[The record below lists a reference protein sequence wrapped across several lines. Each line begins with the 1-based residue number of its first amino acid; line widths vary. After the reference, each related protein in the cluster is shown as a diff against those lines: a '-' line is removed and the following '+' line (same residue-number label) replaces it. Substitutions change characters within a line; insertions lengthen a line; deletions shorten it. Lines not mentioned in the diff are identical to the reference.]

1 MTKQRVA
8 VILGGR
14 SGEHEVSVRSGRSVL
29 AALDPER
36 WTAVPVGIARRGAWL
51 DPMETQRL
59 LDAGHASFGSDDGLQ
74 TNGRG
79 ALLSTGALA
88 ALESCAAAFPLVHGT
103 YGEDGSLQ
111 GLLEMLG
118 IPYAGCGVAAS
129 AIGMDKALMKALFR
143 EAGIRMP
150 LYCVI
155 RSWEYALNQME
166 VLRLIE
172 DRLAYPCFVKPANG
186 GSSVGVTRAASRED
200 LPDAFKAAFAYD
212 DKAVVEAAVIGG
224 REVECSVLGNEHP
237 QASVVGEIVPDREF
251 YDYDSKYSAASST
264 RLDIPAD
271 LPLDTAEEVRELA
284 LRMYRVMGCEGYA
297 RVDFF
302 VTADGVLANEINT
315 IPGFTSISM
324 YPKLWEASGLDYSD
338 LLSHILELAF
348 ERHARRSAR

>member
-1 MTKQRVA
+1 MAKQRVA

-29 AALDPER
+29 AALDRER
-36 WTAVPVGIARRGAWL
+36 WEPVPLGITRMGTWL
-51 DPMETQRL
+51 DPEETQRRLDEGRESFPGGDGGVL
-59 LDAGHASFGSDDGLQ
+59 LSA
-74 TNGRG
+74 G
-79 ALLSTGALA
+79 ALTALA
-88 ALESCAAAFPLVHGT
+88 SCQVAFPLVHGT

-111 GLLEMLG
+111 GFLEMAG

-129 AIGMDKALMKALFR
+129 AIGMDKALMKALFQ
-143 EAGIRMP
+143 EAGIRVP

-166 VLRLIE
+166 TLRLIE
-172 DRLAYPCFVKPANG
+172 DRLGYPCFVKPANG
-186 GSSVGVTRAASRED
+186 GSSVGVTRAPSRED
-200 LPDAFKAAFAYD
+200 LPDAFRAAFAYD
-212 DKAVVEAAVIGG
+212 DKVVVEAAVTGG
-224 REVECSVLGNEHP
+224 REVECSVLGNEQP

-271 LPLDTAEEVRELA
+271 LPQRTADEVRELA
-284 LRMYRVMGCEGYA
+284 LRMYQVMGCEGYA

-302 VTADGVLANEINT
+302 VTSDGLVANEINT

-324 YPKLWEASGLDYSD
+324 YPKLWEASGLGYTE
-338 LLSHILELAF
+338 LLSRILELAF